1 MESCKASFELLDNLE
16 RAMAIVLKLTEIAA
30 QKEKILK
37 TDDISALDDL
47 VQNEEEIIAEL
58 RANEEERGAH
68 CCFFDAWF
76 WGCG

>member
-47 VQNEEEIIAEL
+47 VQTEE
-58 RANEEERGAH
+58 
-68 CCFFDAWF
+68 
-76 WGCG
+76 